1 MTRACLLCA
10 LALLAASAA
19 AQVPP
24 VWGTNAREQ
33 AIQRSQIGASAAYRE
48 LEQAQYEK
56 KLAEQDVLN
65 SQDAYQAAQQQAEE
79 RKRQL
84 DAARKALDAARAKEA
99 QARKRYESALA
110 GVDQAFEKQPA
121 GKK

>member
-1 MTRACLLCA
+1 MCA

-19 AQVPP
+19 AQAP
-24 VWGTNAREQ
+24 TQDTSAREQ
-33 AIQRSQIGASAAYRE
+33 AIQRSQIGAGAAYRE

-84 DAARKALDAARAKEA
+84 DAARKALEAARAREA
-99 QARKRYESALA
+99 QARKRYDAALA
-110 GVDQAFEKQPA
+110 GVDRAFEKPQA
-121 GKK
+121 AKK